1 MMYIDEEEL
10 TLDISQDLPDPNKN
24 IVKKWRSDSLEIRLI
39 QNGIPLGFNSVM
51 SIPWAIVGIRDG
63 KYIASI
69 SIEREDLRIV
79 SHLTS
84 ESVKLLA
91 EEYGIR
97 GYLTNPVLVIYRDGE
112 KERVGEINISLKQD
126 DVETYL
132 LEAFL
137 DSFDIP
143 DDEVSV
149 I

>member
-1 MMYIDEEEL
+1 M
-10 TLDISQDLPDPNKN
+10 
-24 IVKKWRSDSLEIRLI
+24 
-39 QNGIPLGFNSVM
+39 
-51 SIPWAIVGIRDG
+51 
-63 KYIASI
+63 

-79 SHLTS
+79 SHLTG

-112 KERVGEINISLKQD
+112 KERVGEITISLKQD
-126 DVETYL
+126 DTEAYL

-143 DDEVSV
+143 DDE
-149 I
+149 IEEI